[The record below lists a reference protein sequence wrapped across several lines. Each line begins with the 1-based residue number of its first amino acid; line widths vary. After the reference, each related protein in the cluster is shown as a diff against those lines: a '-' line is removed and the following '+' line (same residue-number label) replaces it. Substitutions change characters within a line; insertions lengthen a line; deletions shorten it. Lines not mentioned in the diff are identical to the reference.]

1 MLSSEVFTL
10 SMQTRD
16 ATTGAKRHIGYC
28 IDSVNPSLE
37 RRGSERTLP
46 SSRRQTVRFN
56 DGPGSRALRSGARR
70 GPNQR
75 MHRTVDTA
83 MCFLP
88 CHHATGDADRY
99 VHLDCSELERRIK
112 GE

>member
-46 SSRRQTVRFN
+46 SSRRHTVCYN
-56 DGPGSRALRSGARR
+56 
-70 GPNQR
+70 
-75 MHRTVDTA
+75 HRQATVENKVIG
-83 MCFLP
+83 
-88 CHHATGDADRY
+88 GDCRKTR
-99 VHLDCSELERRIK
+99 HLAQIDER
-112 GE
+112 